1 MLGSG
6 VARDSFKMMRYG
18 TYRYQDGWQMDL
30 NLTGSDIRSKFGA
43 LNFKCST
50 SDLNLDLFYLMSIL
64 FIPSIP
70 KGQGL
75 PLKMIIIRSPPQ
87 T

>member
-18 TYRYQDGWQMDL
+18 TYRYQDGSQMDL

-43 LNFKCST
+43 LNFECST
-50 SDLNLDLFYLMSIL
+50 SDLEPGFVSCLYPLF
-64 FIPSIP
+64 P
-70 KGQGL
+70 KSKGL